1 MRIEDEESEI
11 DIIGNIRSTLLAYW
25 PLFVGSVLVFL
36 FIGFLYLRYTSPTY
50 KVSAKILVKDDKK
63 TGVGGAGSILSELDL
78 FGGKKIVENELE
90 ILRSRPI
97 IESVVRKTNCNFKI
111 YKNGRIRDVLQ
122 GLDFPIAI
130 FPVFPDSVA
139 EKEDL
144 LTFKL
149 RDGEIELNGVSYP
162 LADTIFVNGEH
173 KETHIGIVINRNRL
187 WELGNNEFYVVSSSI
202 KNEIKEIL
210 KLFSVVTTNK
220 NTSVIDLSMDTK
232 NINRG
237 EAILELII
245 DSYSD
250 AATADKRQIAQFTL
264 DFIESRLGLVTSQ
277 LDSVERDIE
286 VFKETN
292 SIVDLSQQGKL
303 FLESVKEEDKELNK
317 FEIQLS
323 VLSDVEQYIKGKGN
337 SPGNLPSL
345 VGISD
350 PSIVAM
356 LNRLYEMEFNY
367 QKRKGMVG
375 GMDEELLILE
385 SEIGKLRTSLSESI
399 GQLKENTQETIRRM
413 KSELNLKMSSLTTL
427 PGKERMLLD
436 ISRQQAIKNSIYTFL
451 LEKREESAISFA
463 STVSDV
469 RLVEPAQGDEEP
481 VKPKKLIIL
490 FICLLLGIVVPGLY
504 VYYFEVL
511 TGKIKFRSDIES
523 RTSLAV
529 LGEIYQGDADSDF
542 IISSDNRSAIA
553 ESVRSVRSKMSYYL
567 KGEGSQVILISSCLP
582 GEGKSFITTNV
593 ALSFALMGKRTVVI
607 AADMRKP
614 RIHKAFGVS
623 ATKGLSQ
630 VLIGKLSVDEAIQS
644 TEYND
649 LFIMSPGPI
658 PPNPAEL
665 LLNKEFKL
673 MIQRL
678 KEQFDFVIIDSPP
691 LGLISDAEIMAEEV
705 DFSLFVV
712 RHDHSLKEAVKNILG
727 PINNESKFWPA
738 AVVYNGIKTR
748 GLRGY
753 GKGYGYG
760 YGYGY
765 GSGYGDDV
773 VSKKGELKS

>member
-1 MRIEDEESEI
+1 MKTEDGDSEI
-11 DIIGNIRSTLLAYW
+11 DIIGNIRSTLMAYW
-25 PLFVGSVLVFL
+25 PLFLSSMIIFLVV
-36 FIGFLYLRYTSPTY
+36 GFLYLRYTSPTY

-97 IESVVRKTNCNFKI
+97 IESVVRKTNCNIKI

-122 GLDFPIAI
+122 GLDFPISI
-130 FPVFPDSVA
+130 FPVFPDSIV
-139 EKEDL
+139 ERDDF
-144 LTFKL
+144 LTFKV
-149 RDGEIELNGVSYP
+149 RDNEIELNGVAYA

-173 KETHIGIVINRNRL
+173 KDTHVGVVINRNRL
-187 WELGNNEFYVVSSSI
+187 WELGNNEYYVVSSSI

-210 KLFSVVTTNK
+210 NLFTVVTTNK
-220 NTSVIDLSMDTK
+220 NTSVIDLSIDTK
-232 NINRG
+232 NIDRG
-237 EAILELII
+237 ETILELII
-245 DSYSD
+245 NSYAD

-264 DFIESRLGLVTSQ
+264 DFIEGRLGLVTSQ

-286 VFKETN
+286 EFKETN

-317 FEIQLS
+317 LEIQLS
-323 VLSDVEQYIKGKGN
+323 VLSDVEKYLKGKGS

-350 PSIVAM
+350 PSAVTM

-375 GMDEELLILE
+375 GMDEELLVLE

-399 GQLKENTQETIRRM
+399 GQLKGNTQETIRRM

-469 RLVEPAQGDEEP
+469 RLVEPAQGDEDP

-529 LGEIYQGDADSDF
+529 LGEIYQGDAESDF

-593 ALSFALMGKRTVVI
+593 ALSLALMGKRTVVI

-623 ATKGLSQ
+623 ASQGLSQ
-630 VLIGKLSVDEAIQS
+630 VLIGKLHVDEAIQS
-644 TEYND
+644 TEYKD

-673 MIQRL
+673 MIHRL
-678 KEQFDFVIIDSPP
+678 KEQFDYIIIDSPP

-712 RHDHSLKEAVKNILG
+712 RHDHSLKEAVKNVLG
-727 PINNESKFWPA
+727 PIDKESKFWPA
-738 AVVYNGIKTR
+738 AVVYNGIKRR
-748 GLRGY
+748 GITKY
-753 GKGYGYG
+753 GGSYGYG
-760 YGYGY
+760 GYGMKYGYT
-765 GSGYGDDV
+765 YGDD
-773 VSKKGELKS
+773 KSSS